1 MENDVGIIKISVS
14 ISSELN
20 NALETMCIKTRLS
33 KSRLIETILRE
44 NKDINRFIQARRLET
59 GGFFAAKSN
68 VPHRPATKD
77 KNHPPMK
84 EFH

>member
-14 ISSELN
+14 ISSELDK
-20 NALETMCIKTRLS
+20 ALKTMCIKTGLS

-44 NKDINRFIQARRLET
+44 NMDINRFIQARRSET

-68 VPHRPATKD
+68 VPHRPVTKD

>member
-1 MENDVGIIKISVS
+1 MEKERGIVKISIS
-14 ISSELN
+14 ISAELDK
-20 NALETMCIKTRLS
+20 ALVAMCVKTGLS
-33 KSRLIETILRE
+33 KSRLIDSILRE
-44 NKDINRFIQARRLET
+44 NKDINRFIQARRSET

-77 KNHPPMK
+77 KNRPPMK